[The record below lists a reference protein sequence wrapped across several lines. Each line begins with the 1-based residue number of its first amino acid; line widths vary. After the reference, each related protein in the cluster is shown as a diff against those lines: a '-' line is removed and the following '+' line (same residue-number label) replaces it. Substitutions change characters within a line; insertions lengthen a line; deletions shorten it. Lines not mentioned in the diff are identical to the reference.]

1 MLDKLRGVLATHVQ
15 PTDDGFVFAFGGH
28 GRATELKGNDGVLTP
43 YQDIVDVIAAEPKL
57 QDKPKLV
64 VFDCC
69 QVTGT
74 GATDQLSLPKDMIVA
89 RSTGFGTKAWEQPN
103 KGTIYTRRLAA
114 EIHDRAAVCSVEDL
128 LKLTQGAIYDEISGA
143 RLAGHVSSDQVA
155 HIDSS
160 LGAYHLH
167 LGPETRCC

>member
-1 MLDKLRGVLATHVQ
+1 MLDKLRCVLATLVL

-57 QDKPKLV
+57 QGKPKLV

-69 QVTGT
+69 QVTGKGPT
-74 GATDQLSLPKDMIVA
+74 RQLSLPKDMIVA

-128 LKLTQGAIYDEISGA
+128 LKLTQGAIHGEPTP
-143 RLAGHVSSDQVA
+143 RQQVA
-155 HIDSS
+155 HVDSS
-160 LGAYHLH
+160 LGAYHLY
-167 LGPETRCC
+167 LGSETQG

>member
-1 MLDKLRGVLATHVQ
+1 MAPRQFTQSRSAASLATCEIFEV
-15 PTDDGFVFAFGGH
+15 PLFADEPPGE
-28 GRATELKGNDGVLTP
+28 R
-43 YQDIVDVIAAEPKL
+43 YDVK
-57 QDKPKLV
+57 V
-64 VFDCC
+64 
-69 QVTGT
+69 
-74 GATDQLSLPKDMIVA
+74 
-89 RSTGFGTKAWEQPN
+89 
-103 KGTIYTRRLAA
+103 RRLAA

-167 LGPETRCC
+167 LGPETHCC